1 MIKAFTGKVVSL
13 KMNKTA
19 VIEVVRRK
27 PHPLYK
33 KLIRR
38 SKRIK
43 AGIPQDLTLTLGQVV
58 KIVETKPISKDKF
71 FIVKEVIK

>member
-1 MIKAFTGKVVSL
+1 MTKAFSGKVVSL

-27 PHPLYK
+27 PHPLYR
-33 KLIRR
+33 KLIRK

-43 AGIPQDLTLTLGQVV
+43 AGIPEGLTLTLGQTV

>member
-1 MIKAFTGKVVSL
+1 MIKAFSGKVVSL

-27 PHPLYK
+27 PHPLYR
-33 KLIRR
+33 KLIRK

-43 AGIPQDLTLTLGQVV
+43 AGIAEGLTLTLGQTV
-58 KIVETKPISKDKF
+58 KIVETKPTSRDKF